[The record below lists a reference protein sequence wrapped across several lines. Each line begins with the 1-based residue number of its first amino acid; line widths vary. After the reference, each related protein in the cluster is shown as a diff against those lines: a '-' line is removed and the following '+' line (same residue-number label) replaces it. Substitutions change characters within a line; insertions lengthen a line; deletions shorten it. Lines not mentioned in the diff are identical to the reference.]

1 MVAFAF
7 FFGTVVVAALLG
19 YLVYRRYSP
28 VHPRRSVG
36 LAVVSAIFVIGLSA
50 LAFLYARASYPPAD
64 DPIFEG
70 RNTIFIQREELSG
83 AHRSDV
89 GLAFPYRVRK
99 GSDFEILLLISTDP
113 PLPAGT
119 YVSEVTGPE
128 SLRFRPETKC
138 PAPVDSAA
146 ACKAIK
152 EEKSQISLGWDVT
165 PKEEAEATLQLTIPE
180 IWPNGGNWSASL
192 KFDGKEPL
200 VSRNETKVVLSPDQ
214 PQFRLTESTPFEG
227 HLVITESD
235 RGYVQDRPSYAR
247 AGANIDLDTRA
258 IRFPIQVVTSL
269 GLNGT
274 TYAWLAVVG
283 IALSGM
289 LGTGWLWKALEL
301 FRARREQLGA
311 SGLTSWSAKALRE
324 AIIDSFDYPALKTL
338 LAEDMSPSR
347 NLDELVSNTPYRYQ
361 VGELIAVAA
370 REGWI
375 GSFLQSALNARANK
389 PDFVAVVRPI
399 ADQVDAKARTEPAP
413 AAAQ

>member
-1 MVAFAF
+1 
-7 FFGTVVVAALLG
+7 
-19 YLVYRRYSP
+19 
-28 VHPRRSVG
+28 
-36 LAVVSAIFVIGLSA
+36 
-50 LAFLYARASYPPAD
+50 
-64 DPIFEG
+64 
-70 RNTIFIQREELSG
+70 
-83 AHRSDV
+83 
-89 GLAFPYRVRK
+89 
-99 GSDFEILLLISTDP
+99 
-113 PLPAGT
+113 
-119 YVSEVTGPE
+119 
-128 SLRFRPETKC
+128 
-138 PAPVDSAA
+138 
-146 ACKAIK
+146 
-152 EEKSQISLGWDVT
+152 VT

-324 AIIDSFDYPALKTL
+324 AIIVTILPSKHSWQKTCH
-338 LAEDMSPSR
+338 R
-347 NLDELVSNTPYRYQ
+347 
-361 VGELIAVAA
+361 VGISTNSCPT
-370 REGWI
+370 RHTGI
-375 GSFLQSALNARANK
+375 R
-389 PDFVAVVRPI
+389 
-399 ADQVDAKARTEPAP
+399 
-413 AAAQ
+413 